1 VRLPSLDHNNI
12 QEELTMPSR
21 SISLALR
28 VFRTSTLTV
37 LIGCVFTVSVYA
49 QKTKTGFQSFVV
61 GNPADAQPSQNL
73 SPGLVLMGG
82 GTDVDAAFQWMCG
95 RAGGGDFL
103 VIRTTGTDAYNSYIQ
118 ELCPQ
123 MDSVETIII
132 TSITGANSAY
142 VSSQIQNA
150 EALWIAGGDQSTY
163 VALWRNTAVQTGVNF
178 LLNSKQA
185 PVGGT
190 SAGLAVL
197 SQFIYTGALGSVTS
211 SQALA
216 NPFHRYVT
224 LDRDL
229 FQQVLGAGKLYDSH
243 FVTRDRMGRSLVFLA
258 RIVNNGWAAQPR
270 GIGIDERTALL
281 VLPTGAATMVG
292 SGAAYFL
299 QAPGPA
305 QVLADRTPMTYLNIG
320 VYKLPQGG
328 TFNFSTWTGTGGVAY
343 TLNVNNGSVTST
355 QAGGNI
361 Y

>member
-1 VRLPSLDHNNI
+1 MLTRSFV
-12 QEELTMPSR
+12 ELS
-21 SISLALR
+21 LR
-28 VFRTSTLTV
+28 VSRIIAVTLFVVCV
-37 LIGCVFTVSVYA
+37 LASSLHA
-49 QKTKTGFQSFVV
+49 ASKTGFQAFIA
-61 GNPADAQPSQNL
+61 GNPADAPPAPTL

-82 GTDVDAAFQWMCG
+82 GTDVDAAFQWMCQ
-95 RAGGGDFL
+95 RAGGGDFV
-103 VIRTTGTDAYNSYIQ
+103 VIRTTGTDAYNPYIQ
-118 ELCPQ
+118 QLCPQ

-132 TSITGANSAY
+132 TSVTGANSSY
-142 VSSQIQNA
+142 VSSHIQNA

-163 VALWRNTAVQTGVNF
+163 VNLWRGTAVQTGVNF
-178 LLNSKQA
+178 LLNSKLA

-197 SQFIYTGALGSVTS
+197 SQFIYTGELGSVTS

-229 FQQVLGAGKLYDSH
+229 FQSALGVDKLYDSH

-258 RIVNNGWAAQPR
+258 RIVNNGWSTQPR
-270 GIGIDERTALL
+270 GIGIDEQTALL
-281 VLPTGAATMVG
+281 VLPNGSASMVG
-292 SGAAYFL
+292 NGAAYFL

-305 QVLADRTPMTYLNIG
+305 QVLADKTPLTYLNIG
-320 VYKLPQGG
+320 VYKVPQGG
-328 TFNFSTWTGTGGVAY
+328 TFNFSTWSGTGGVAY
-343 TLNVNNGSVTST
+343 TLNVNNGSLTST

>member
-1 VRLPSLDHNNI
+1 M
-12 QEELTMPSR
+12 LTR
-21 SISLALR
+21 SFVAVSLR
-28 VFRTSTLTV
+28 VFCVLTIIAAV
-37 LIGCVFTVSVYA
+37 VPSIYA
-49 QKTKTGFQSFVV
+49 GPKQGFEAFIV
-61 GNPADAQPSQNL
+61 GNAADAPPSPTL

-82 GTDVDAAFQWMCG
+82 GTDVDAAFQWMCQ
-95 RAGGGDFL
+95 RAGGGDFV
-103 VIRTTGTDAYNSYIQ
+103 VIRTTGTDAYNPYIQ
-118 ELCPQ
+118 DLCPQ

-132 TSITGANSAY
+132 SSITGANSAY
-142 VSSQIQNA
+142 VSSHIQNA

-163 VALWRNTAVQTGVNF
+163 VNLWRGTAVQTGVNF
-178 LLNSKQA
+178 LINSKLA

-190 SAGLAVL
+190 SAGEAVL
-197 SQFIYTGALGSVTS
+197 SQFIYTGERGSVTS
-211 SQALA
+211 SQALD
-216 NPFHRYVT
+216 NTFHRYVT

-229 FQQVLGAGKLYDSH
+229 CQSPLGFAKLYDSH

-258 RIVNNGWAAQPR
+258 RIVNNGWATQPR
-270 GIGIDERTALL
+270 GIGIDEETAILIM
-281 VLPTGAATMVG
+281 PNGAATMVG

-305 QVLADRTPMTYLNIG
+305 EVLADRTPLTYLNIG
-320 VYKLPQGG
+320 VYKVPQGG

>member
-1 VRLPSLDHNNI
+1 MLISSVVVASLRGIRASVIVFAVIWVMAPSL
-12 QEELTMPSR
+12 
-21 SISLALR
+21 
-28 VFRTSTLTV
+28 
-37 LIGCVFTVSVYA
+37 YA
-49 QKTKTGFQSFVV
+49 AKKPGFKSFIV
-61 GNPADAQPSQNL
+61 GNAADAPPAPTL

-82 GTDVDAAFQWMCG
+82 GTDVDAAFQWMCQ
-95 RAGGGDFL
+95 RAGGGDFV
-103 VIRTTGTDAYNSYIQ
+103 VIRTTGTDAYNPYIQ
-118 ELCPQ
+118 QLCPQ

-132 TSITGANSAY
+132 TTVEGANEAY

-163 VALWRNTAVQTGVNF
+163 VNLWRGTAVQTGVNH
-178 LLNSKQA
+178 LLNSKLA

-197 SQFIYTGALGSVTS
+197 SQFIYTGERGSVTS

-229 FQQVLGAGKLYDSH
+229 FQSALGANKLYDSH
-243 FVTRDRMGRSLVFLA
+243 FVTRDRMGRSLAFLA
-258 RIVNNGWAAQPR
+258 RIVNNGWATQPR
-270 GIGIDERTALL
+270 GIGIDEETAIL
-281 VLPTGAATMVG
+281 VMPTGAGTMVG
-292 SGAAYFL
+292 TGAAYFL

-305 QVLADRTPMTYLNIG
+305 QVIADGTPLTYLNIA
-320 VYKLPQGG
+320 VYKVPQGG
-328 TFNFSTWTGTGGVAY
+328 TFNLSTWSGTGGVAY
-343 TLNVNNGSVTST
+343 TLNVNNGSLTST

>member
-1 VRLPSLDHNNI
+1 M
-12 QEELTMPSR
+12 LTR
-21 SISLALR
+21 SFVTVSLR
-28 VFRTSTLTV
+28 VLYTLAI
-37 LIGCVFTVSVYA
+37 IGAFASSIYA
-49 QKTKTGFQSFVV
+49 GPKPGFQAFIV
-61 GNPADAQPSQNL
+61 GNPADAPPAPGL

-82 GTDVDAAFQWMCG
+82 GTDVDAAFQWMCQ
-95 RAGGGDFL
+95 RAGGGDFV
-103 VIRTTGTDAYNSYIQ
+103 VIRTTGTDAYNPYIQ

-132 TSITGANSAY
+132 TTVTGANSAY
-142 VSSQIQNA
+142 VSSHIQNA

-163 VALWRNTAVQTGVNF
+163 VNLWRGTAVQTGVNF
-178 LLNSKQA
+178 LINSKMT

-197 SQFIYTGALGSVTS
+197 SQFIYTGQLGSVTS
-211 SQALA
+211 SQTLA

-229 FQQVLGAGKLYDSH
+229 FQQPLGVDKLYDSH
-243 FVTRDRMGRSLVFLA
+243 FVTRDRMGRSLTFLA
-258 RIVNNGWAAQPR
+258 RIVNNGWATQPR
-270 GIGIDERTALL
+270 GIGVDERTALL
-281 VLPTGAATMVG
+281 VTPNGAVTMVG
-292 SGAAYFL
+292 EGAAYFL

-305 QVLADRTPMTYLNIG
+305 QVLVEKTPLTYLNIG
-320 VYKLPQGG
+320 VYKVPQGG

-343 TLNVNNGSVTST
+343 TLNVNNGSLTST

>member
-1 VRLPSLDHNNI
+1 MLRSSAAAASL
-12 QEELTMPSR
+12 R
-21 SISLALR
+21 AL
-28 VFRTSTLTV
+28 RTSTLAIAV
-37 LIGCVFTVSVYA
+37 ICIAVSSLYAAPKQGFTA
-49 QKTKTGFQSFVV
+49 FIV
-61 GNPADAQPSQNL
+61 GNPADAQQSPSL

-82 GTDVDAAFQWMCG
+82 GTDVDAAFQWMCQK
-95 RAGGGDFL
+95 AGGGDFV
-103 VIRTTGTDAYNSYIQ
+103 VIRTTGTDAYNPYIQ
-118 ELCPQ
+118 QLCPQ

-132 TSITGANSAY
+132 TSTTGANSAY
-142 VSSQIQNA
+142 VSSHIQNA

-163 VALWRNTAVQTGVNF
+163 TALWRGTAVQTGVNF
-178 LLNSKQA
+178 LLNSKHA

-224 LDRDL
+224 LERDL
-229 FQQVLGAGKLYDSH
+229 FQSALGGNKLYDSH

-270 GIGIDERTALL
+270 GIGIDEETALL
-281 VLPTGAATMVG
+281 VEPNGASTMVG

-305 QVLADRTPMTYLNIG
+305 QVLADRTPLTYLNIG
-320 VYKLPQGG
+320 VYKVPQGG
-328 TFNFSTWTGTGGVAY
+328 TFNFSTWVGTGGVAY
-343 TLNVNNGSVTST
+343 TLNVNNGAVSST

>member
-1 VRLPSLDHNNI
+1 MLTRSFVANCLRTLRLFAPA
-12 QEELTMPSR
+12 
-21 SISLALR
+21 LAAICLLAS
-28 VFRTSTLTV
+28 STA
-37 LIGCVFTVSVYA
+37 A
-49 QKTKTGFQSFVV
+49 QKSGFKSFVV
-61 GNPADAQPSQNL
+61 GNPADAAASPSL
-73 SPGLVLMGG
+73 TPGLVLMGG
-82 GTDVDAAFQWMCG
+82 GTDVDAAFQWMCQ

-103 VIRTTGTDAYNSYIQ
+103 VIRTTGTDAYNPYIQ
-118 ELCPQ
+118 QLCPQ

-132 TSITGANSAY
+132 GNSNGANAPY
-142 VSSQIQNA
+142 VSNQILNA

-163 VALWRNTAVQTGVNF
+163 VELWRGTAVQSGVNF
-178 LLNSKQA
+178 LLNTKLA

-197 SQFIYTGALGSVTS
+197 SQFIYTGARGSITS

-216 NPFHRYVT
+216 DPFHRYMT

-229 FQQVLGAGKLYDSH
+229 FQSTLGAAKIYDSH
-243 FVTRDRMGRSLVFLA
+243 FVTRDRLGRSLAFLA
-258 RIVNNGWAAQPR
+258 RIVNNGWATQPR
-270 GIGIDERTALL
+270 GIGIDEETAVL
-281 VLPTGAATMVG
+281 VAANGSATMVG

-305 QVLADRTPMTYLNIG
+305 QVVAAGTPLTYLNIG

-343 TLNVNNGSVTST
+343 TLNVNNGAVTST
-355 QAGGNI
+355 QPGGSI

>member
-1 VRLPSLDHNNI
+1 MLTRAVVTTAVRSLI
-12 QEELTMPSR
+12 VT
-21 SISLALR
+21 LA
-28 VFRTSTLTV
+28 V
-37 LIGCVFTVSVYA
+37 LGVSVSVLA
-49 QKTKTGFQSFVV
+49 AGKTGFTSFTA
-61 GNPADAQPSQNL
+61 GNTADAPPSPAL
-73 SPGLVLMGG
+73 TPGLVLMGG
-82 GTDVDAAFQWMCG
+82 GSDVDAAFQWMCQ

-103 VIRTTGTDAYNSYIQ
+103 VIRTTGTDAYNPYIQ
-118 ELCPQ
+118 QLCPQ

-132 TSITGANSAY
+132 TSVTGANSAY
-142 VSSQIQNA
+142 VSNQILNA

-163 VALWRNTAVQTGVNF
+163 VNLWRGTAVQTGVNF
-178 LLNSKQA
+178 LLNTKHA

-229 FQQVLGAGKLYDSH
+229 FQSSLGVAKLYDSH
-243 FVTRDRMGRSLVFLA
+243 FVTRDRMGRSMAFLA
-258 RIVNNGWAAQPR
+258 RIVNNGWTAQPR
-270 GIGIDERTALL
+270 AIGIDEATAIL
-281 VLPTGAATMVG
+281 VTSSGAATMVG
-292 SGAAYFL
+292 TGAAYFL

-305 QVLADRTPMTYLNIG
+305 QILADKTPLTYLNIG

-328 TFNFSTWTGTGGVAY
+328 SFNFSNWKGTGGVAY
-343 TLNVNNGSVTST
+343 TLNVNNGSLTST

>member
-1 VRLPSLDHNNI
+1 MLTRTLATFLRTLLTLAVLFTLSTSL
-12 QEELTMPSR
+12 
-21 SISLALR
+21 
-28 VFRTSTLTV
+28 
-37 LIGCVFTVSVYA
+37 YA
-49 QKTKTGFQSFVV
+49 AKSKTGFTSFIV
-61 GNPADAQPSQNL
+61 GNPADAPPAQSL

-103 VIRTTGTDAYNSYIQ
+103 VIRTTGTDAYNPYIQ
-118 ELCPQ
+118 QLCPQ

-132 TSITGANSAY
+132 TSVTGANSAY
-142 VSSQIQNA
+142 VSSKIQNA

-163 VALWRNTAVQTGVNF
+163 VNLWRGTAVQTGVDF
-178 LLNSKQA
+178 LLNSKLA

-197 SQFIYTGALGSVTS
+197 SQFIYTGELGSVTS

-224 LDRDL
+224 LDRNL
-229 FQQVLGAGKLYDSH
+229 FQSSLGAGKLYDSH

-258 RIVNNGWAAQPR
+258 RIVNNGWATQPR
-270 GIGIDERTALL
+270 GIGIDEETALL
-281 VLPTGAATMVG
+281 VLPTGATSMVG
-292 SGAAYFL
+292 TGAAYFL

-305 QVLADRTPMTYLNIG
+305 QVLADKTPMTYLNIG

>member
-1 VRLPSLDHNNI
+1 MLPCSFVAASLRIVRSSTVFLFIICVLASSL
-12 QEELTMPSR
+12 
-21 SISLALR
+21 
-28 VFRTSTLTV
+28 
-37 LIGCVFTVSVYA
+37 YA
-49 QKTKTGFQSFVV
+49 APKKEGFQAFIV
-61 GNPADAQPSQNL
+61 GNPADAQPAQTL

-82 GTDVDAAFQWMCG
+82 GTDVDAAFQWMCQ
-95 RAGGGDFL
+95 RAGGGDFV
-103 VIRTTGTDAYNSYIQ
+103 VIRTSGTDAYNPYIQ

-132 TSITGANSAY
+132 TSVTGANSAY
-142 VSSQIQNA
+142 VSSHIQNA

-163 VALWRNTAVQTGVNF
+163 VELWRGTAVQTGVNF
-178 LLNSKQA
+178 LLNSKLA

-229 FQQVLGAGKLYDSH
+229 FQSALGVDKLYDSH

-258 RIVNNGWAAQPR
+258 RLVNNGWATQPR
-270 GIGIDERTALL
+270 GIGIDEETAILIT
-281 VLPTGAATMVG
+281 PNGAGTMVG
-292 SGAAYFL
+292 SGNAYFL

-305 QVLADRTPMTYLNIG
+305 QVLAEKTPMTYLNIN
-320 VYKLPQGG
+320 VYKVPQGG

>member
-1 VRLPSLDHNNI
+1 MLVCLR
-12 QEELTMPSR
+12 TTVFA
-21 SISLALR
+21 LAIVCL
-28 VFRTSTLTV
+28 FAS
-37 LIGCVFTVSVYA
+37 GVYA
-49 QKTKTGFQSFVV
+49 AKSKDGFQAFIV
-61 GNPADAQPSQNL
+61 GNPADAQQSPSL

-82 GTDVDAAFQWMCG
+82 GTDVDAAFQWMCQK
-95 RAGGGDFL
+95 AGGGDF
-103 VIRTTGTDAYNSYIQ
+103 VVVRTTGTDAYNPYIQ

-132 TSITGANSAY
+132 TTIAGANSAY
-142 VSSQIQNA
+142 VSSHIQNA

-163 VALWRNTAVQTGVNF
+163 TALWRGTAVQTGVNF

-224 LDRDL
+224 LERDL
-229 FQQVLGAGKLYDSH
+229 FQSALGGSKLYDSH
-243 FVTRDRMGRSLVFLA
+243 FVTRDRLGRSLVFLA

-270 GIGIDERTALL
+270 GIGIDEETAIL
-281 VLPTGAATMVG
+281 VEPNGAGSMVG

-320 VYKLPQGG
+320 VYKVPQGA
-328 TFNFSTWTGTGGVAY
+328 TFNLSTWTGSGGVAY

>member
-1 VRLPSLDHNNI
+1 M
-12 QEELTMPSR
+12 LTR
-21 SISLALR
+21 SFVAVSLR
-28 VFRTSTLTV
+28 VARNV
-37 LIGCVFTVSVYA
+37 LVASALVAALASSVQAAPKQGYQA
-49 QKTKTGFQSFVV
+49 FIV
-61 GNPADAQPSQNL
+61 GNPADAQPASGL

-82 GTDVDAAFQWMCG
+82 GTDVDAAFQWMCQQ
-95 RAGGGDFL
+95 AGGGDFV
-103 VIRTTGTDAYNSYIQ
+103 VIRTTGTDAYNPYIQ
-118 ELCPQ
+118 GLCPQ

-132 TSITGANSAY
+132 TSVAGANSAY
-142 VSSQIQNA
+142 VSSHIQNA

-163 VALWRNTAVQTGVNF
+163 VDLWRGTAVQTGVNF
-178 LLNSKQA
+178 LLNSKLA

-211 SQALA
+211 TQALA

-229 FQQVLGAGKLYDSH
+229 FQSALGGNKLYDSH

-258 RIVNNGWAAQPR
+258 RIVNNGWATQPR
-270 GIGIDERTALL
+270 AIGIDEETAIL
-281 VLPTGAATMVG
+281 VTPNGAATMVG
-292 SGAAYFL
+292 TGAAYFL

-305 QVLADRTPMTYLNIG
+305 QVLADKTPLTYLNIG
-320 VYKLPQGG
+320 VYKVPQGG
-328 TFNFSTWTGTGGVAY
+328 SFNLSTWNGSGGVAY
-343 TLNVNNGSVTST
+343 TLNVNNGVVTST

>member
-1 VRLPSLDHNNI
+1 MIKRAV
-12 QEELTMPSR
+12 LTPLLTLAVFFGL
-21 SISLALR
+21 SI
-28 VFRTSTLTV
+28 
-37 LIGCVFTVSVYA
+37 SVYA
-49 QKTKTGFQSFVV
+49 GPKTGFTSFIA
-61 GNPADAQPSQNL
+61 GNAADAQPSATL

-82 GTDVDAAFQWMCG
+82 GTDVDAAFQWMCQ

-103 VIRTTGTDAYNSYIQ
+103 VIRTTGTDAYNPYIQ
-118 ELCPQ
+118 QLCPQ

-132 TSITGANSAY
+132 TSVTGANSTY
-142 VSSQIQNA
+142 VSTQIQNA

-163 VALWRNTAVQTGVNF
+163 VALWRGTAVQSGVNF
-178 LLNSKQA
+178 LLNSKLA

-197 SQFIYTGALGSVTS
+197 SQFIYTGAIGSVTS

-224 LDRDL
+224 IDRDL
-229 FQQVLGAGKLYDSH
+229 FQSSLGVNKLYDSH

-258 RIVNNGWAAQPR
+258 RIVNNGWATQPR
-270 GIGIDERTALL
+270 AIGIDEETALL
-281 VLPTGAATMVG
+281 VMPGGAATMVG
-292 SGAAYFL
+292 TGAAYFL

-305 QVLADRTPMTYLNIG
+305 QVLADKTPLTYLNIG
-320 VYKLPQGG
+320 VYKAPQGA
-328 TFNFSTWTGTGGVAY
+328 TFNLSTWTGTGGVAY